1 MIKPFLVLFENMFFQ
16 TEYVIKINNIKQ
28 FDFHGLFHTS
38 TIDNF
43 NFNIIVNS
51 NNPDVRKYILQSL
64 YPSHIHLTAEQ
75 LYEYV
80 YEYRKT
86 DNTTYQDI
94 LKQYLNNF
102 YYVDYTKNQGEKNK
116 PFIKKL
122 NYSIYS
128 ITSNGIYNQKHQNF
142 ILTKN
147 SFSSKVHEC
156 VFLIDKSII
165 AEFLQLNKFED

>member
-1 MIKPFLVLFENMFFQ
+1 MIKPFLVLFEDNFLLA
-16 TEYVIKINNIKQ
+16 EYVIKINNIKQ
-28 FDFHGLFHTS
+28 FEFTNILYASITD
-38 TIDNF
+38 
-43 NFNIIVNS
+43 NFNIIKKTNT
-51 NNPDVRKYILQSL
+51 PDVRKYILQSL